1 MTGKQQ
7 QKLIEMETIQMAE
20 YILQY
25 KLTLREAENAL
36 NIPRQT
42 LYWRIK
48 NILPRCNSTLLI
60 KLENMFEENKNK
72 LFEKEN

>member
-20 YILQY
+20 YILKH

-60 KLENMFEENKNK
+60 KLENMFKVNKNK
-72 LFEKEN
+72 MFKREN

>member
-1 MTGKQQ
+1 MIRKQQ
-7 QKLIEMETIQMAE
+7 QELIEMETVQVAE
-20 YILQY
+20 YIIEH

-48 NILPRCNSTLLI
+48 NVLPRCNSTLLTR
-60 KLENMFEENKNK
+60 LENMFEENKNK